1 MSGVEPPEPNVV
13 TLTHGFLKEGGA
25 SMFTIPQATEGIHS
39 ILVLSVDP
47 RVDLEAACDYFM
59 KEAFCAPWFKNAKKM
74 RKFTANENCC
84 SPIIEPYKA
93 RVLVAGDVGTTQ
105 ELENPGAMICGWKA
119 GQAIS
124 TAVQEANLGLEITGI
139 SRYVNWW
146 KDAYINYYDQ
156 EAYIK
161 AFSHPFILTT
171 AEEVNYVYGLI
182 KETLPACWHPYT
194 LGVVLGNA
202 AAKVMPIIQRERPD
216 ILQKLQRGS
225 LPATELYAE
234 VAKISKPIS

>member
-13 TLTHGFLKEGGA
+13 ASTTGFLKDGA
-25 SMFTIPQATEGIHS
+25 ASCFIFPQASEGIYNVH
-39 ILVLSVDP
+39 VFSVNP

-59 KEAFCAPWFKNAKKM
+59 KEAICAPWFKNAKKL
-74 RKFTANENCC
+74 RAFSANESCY
-84 SPIIEPYKA
+84 SPIIEPYKD
-93 RVLVAGDVGTTQ
+93 RVLVAGDVGATQ
-105 ELENPGAMICGWKA
+105 ELENPGAMISGWKA

-124 TAVQEANLGLEITGI
+124 TAVQEENLGLEIKGI
-139 SRYVNWW
+139 SQYVNWW
-146 KDAYINYYDQ
+146 KEAYINYYDQ

-202 AAKVMPIIQRERPD
+202 MAKVMPIIQRERPD

-225 LPATELYAE
+225 LPATEIYAE
-234 VAKISKPIS
+234 VAKLSKPIS